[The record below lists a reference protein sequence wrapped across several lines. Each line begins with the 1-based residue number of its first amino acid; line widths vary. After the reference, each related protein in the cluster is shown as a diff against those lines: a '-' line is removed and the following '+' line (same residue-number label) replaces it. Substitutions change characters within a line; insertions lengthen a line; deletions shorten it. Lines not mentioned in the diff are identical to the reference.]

1 LGLTISMRLV
11 ELMGG
16 KIWVESTKGHG
27 AEFNFTVVFKP
38 CLPQSR
44 RELNFKQVAKEGDSS
59 PFILHV
65 LVAEDNSVNQRLV
78 RRLLEKRGHH
88 VDVVGNGLE
97 ALRALSD
104 KSYDLVLMD
113 MQMPELDGLE
123 TTARIRMQEEAAGS
137 RHQPIVALTA
147 NAMSGDEERC
157 RRAGMDGYLTK
168 PFQSEKLDEVLEK
181 YAIESA
187 AQSET
192 KSRNR

>member
-1 LGLTISMRLV
+1 
-11 ELMGG
+11 
-16 KIWVESTKGHG
+16 
-27 AEFNFTVVFKP
+27 
-38 CLPQSR
+38 
-44 RELNFKQVAKEGDSS
+44 
-59 PFILHV
+59 
-65 LVAEDNSVNQRLV
+65 
-78 RRLLEKRGHH
+78 
-88 VDVVGNGLE
+88 
-97 ALRALSD
+97 
-104 KSYDLVLMD
+104 MD

-123 TTARIRMQEEAAGS
+123 TTARIRMQEAAAGS